1 MKKLFLL
8 TSILALA
15 ACGGGGGGGGGAD
28 TPAARPPRAAIT
40 DDAITSNSN
49 ITSMSSEVL
58 VPKSGS
64 GEIIARAGSVN
75 WEGQTY
81 TSYRLDDVDFRI
93 ATSAGENPTLRFKM
107 DKDGRIDSLVMK
119 MGGEEQ
125 HMFRNG
131 ETSDFRGIVYE
142 YIELEDGTG
151 DVALRRDRNT
161 IHRLVYSPD
170 KDPETFA
177 QLHTD
182 SKGKDACPDGK
193 TCRWDRIDQAFRITS
208 NGGTDNLTYSDFG
221 NLYTT
226 NFGKYKGI
234 TDEDSFADAKIHTR
248 ETSGGELVEGGSYA
262 TWDTVGIFDNQD
274 YDVFAGGY
282 KVNAL
287 QHRPTEDMTFKG
299 KAVGSIYATNSG
311 NHHDASR
318 ALVDPE
324 ATLTFDAEHGTE
336 TLAMAFDNWYDVT
349 VTKTGSTNRIRFDN
363 FNGVAEDDG
372 NAFRSATDGVLV
384 VDNFNVTSG
393 KADVVGDVKKE
404 GMLDM
409 GYYGKTGPEEA
420 TGVIRFKE
428 TSVENREIDEQIKK
442 VDYEREF
449 RAGYGMKPVEP

>member
-15 ACGGGGGGGGGAD
+15 ACGGGGGGGGGD
-28 TPAARPPRAAIT
+28 TLTPRPSRAAIT

-81 TSYRLDDVDFRI
+81 TSYRLDDVKFKV
-93 ATSAGENPTLRFKM
+93 ATSAGENPTINFRM
-107 DKDGRIDSLVMK
+107 DKDGRIDSLVMNVGSEK
-119 MGGEEQ
+119 QE
-125 HMFRNG
+125 MFRNG

-151 DVALRRDRNT
+151 DVALRRDRRT

-170 KDPETFA
+170 KDPETLA
-177 QLHTD
+177 QLHAD
-182 SKGKDACPDGK
+182 AKGKDACPDGK

-208 NGGTDNLTYSDFG
+208 NGSADSFTYSDFG

-248 ETSGGELVEGGSYA
+248 ETSGGELVEGGEYA
-262 TWDTVGIFDNQD
+262 TWDTVDIFDDQD

-311 NHHDASR
+311 NHNDASR
-318 ALVDPE
+318 ALVDNN

-363 FNGVAEDDG
+363 FNGVTGDDG
-372 NAFRSATDGVLV
+372 NAFRSATDGELV
-384 VDNFNVTSG
+384 VNNFDRIAG
-393 KADVVGDVKKE
+393 QADDVGDVMTE